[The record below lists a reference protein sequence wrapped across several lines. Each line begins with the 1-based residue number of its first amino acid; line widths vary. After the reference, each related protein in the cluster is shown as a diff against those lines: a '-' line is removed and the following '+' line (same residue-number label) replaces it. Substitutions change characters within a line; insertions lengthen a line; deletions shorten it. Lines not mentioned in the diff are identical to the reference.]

1 MPAYKSFCWALG
13 TTSFRTDHFNQTI
26 EEQLLL
32 LNRFWK
38 DAENRSQRWS
48 ANDVLQ
54 ARYYDF
60 MKANGFV
67 DGNAG
72 NKPKDAREKTSGLA
86 DIGLITAGRK
96 LTPAGEALL
105 AISEKN
111 DFKTDNLFR
120 ISKDSYI
127 YLKQLLKTANPING
141 GYVRPFLILVHLLCE
156 FDFLTLEEF
165 TYILPLCTSPVYT
178 ERMTEGI
185 HRIRRGEIGV
195 NDLILSRL
203 LDMENYEE
211 ALRNFCASE
220 VSEES
225 ICVMGMNRKSRSY
238 DRAYYP
244 LYLALCDYYLNGN
257 ENAVY
262 DIFKATKPIKIGKWW
277 RGYLFSTLSEKI
289 IQKKKR
295 ETLRPSLFDAVS
307 DETELKTAFF
317 RVMHL
322 FKAKA
327 TLSDYLDLNRRYM
340 KTTDTVLFEDGT
352 VRFDIVPKHFFRL
365 IEKELYAHA
374 YTASEML
381 AEDCAMERIAPC
393 LAMNETHVIRAVREE
408 LGVEIETAAQA
419 QNALEDRR
427 YARFAHL
434 VDTRFTDEKLLFLLQ
449 CFEKREDAEIR
460 RAVSDNAD
468 IPTIFEYVLAVLWY
482 KVSERKGKILD
493 YMKLSLDADLLPKT
507 HAAGGEADIVYEY
520 AQTPFYPAHTLLL
533 EATLADGSNQ
543 RRMEMEPVS
552 RHLGQYLIRNGEG
565 SAYCLFAT
573 TDLNINVISD
583 FRGRKFM
590 PYYDSQDFSK
600 YVMGMK
606 ILPLQT
612 EDLKNILL
620 NGWTYRELYAL
631 FENAYASL
639 LPPHLWYKKCLASPL
654 EKESSFSSEIKD
666 I

>member
-13 TTSFRTDHFNQTI
+13 TTSFRTDNFNQTI
-26 EEQLLL
+26 EEQLSL
-32 LNRFWK
+32 LNRFWEK
-38 DAENRSQRWS
+38 EENRNELWE
-48 ANDVLQ
+48 ANNDLQ

-60 MKANGFV
+60 MKSEGFV
-67 DGNAG
+67 DGNAK

-86 DIGLITAGRK
+86 DIGLITSGRRLTAAGNV
-96 LTPAGEALL
+96 LL
-105 AISEKN
+105 AISDEN
-111 DFKTDNLFR
+111 DFKADNFFR

-127 YLKQLLKTANPING
+127 YLKQLLKTANPIDG
-141 GYVRPFLILVHLLCE
+141 SYVRPFLILVRLLCE
-156 FDFLTLEEF
+156 FEFLTLEEF

-185 HRIRRGEIGV
+185 HQIRRGEMDAD
-195 NDLILSRL
+195 DLILSRL
-203 LDMENYEE
+203 LDMDNYQE
-211 ALRNFCASE
+211 ALRDFLQSE
-220 VSEES
+220 VTEDS
-225 ICVMGMNRKSRSY
+225 ICEMGMNRKSRSY

-244 LYLALCDYYLNGN
+244 LYHALYDFYLNGN

-262 DIFKATKPIKIGKWW
+262 DIFKATKSIKIGKWW
-277 RGYLFSTLSEKI
+277 RGYLFSTLSEKV
-289 IQKKKR
+289 IQKKKS
-295 ETLRPSLFDAVS
+295 ETLRDSVFVS
-307 DETELKTAFF
+307 VSNETELKTAFF

-327 TLSDYLDLNRRYM
+327 TLSDYLDLNRRYI

-365 IEKELYAHA
+365 VEKDLYSYAYIPADALTDDCEL
-374 YTASEML
+374 EQ
-381 AEDCAMERIAPC
+381 IAPC
-393 LAMNETHVIRAVREE
+393 LSMNESHIIRAVREE
-408 LGVEIETAAQA
+408 LGLEIQTVAEA
-419 QNALEDRR
+419 QNALDDSR
-427 YARFAHL
+427 YERFAHL
-434 VDTRFTDEKLLFLLQ
+434 IDTKFTDDKLIALLQ

-460 RAVSDNAD
+460 RAVTDNAD

-482 KVSERKGKILD
+482 KVSERNGKILD

-520 AQTPFYPAHTLLL
+520 EETSFYPAHTLLL

-552 RHLGQYLIRNGEG
+552 RHLGQHLIRKGAD

-612 EDLKNILL
+612 SDLKNILL
-620 NGWTYRELYAL
+620 YGWTYKRLYSL
-631 FENAYASL
+631 FEAAHNSL
-639 LPPHLWYKKCLASPL
+639 LPPHIWYNECLSSLL
-654 EKESSFSSEIKD
+654 EKEA
-666 I
+666 

>member
-26 EEQLLL
+26 EEQLSL
-32 LNRFWK
+32 LNRFWEK
-38 DAENRSQRWS
+38 EENRGVIWE
-48 ANDVLQ
+48 ANDDLQ
-54 ARYYDF
+54 SRYYDF
-60 MKANGFV
+60 MKSEGFV
-67 DGNAG
+67 DGNAK

-86 DIGLITAGRK
+86 DIGLITAGRR
-96 LTPAGEALL
+96 LTRAGNALL
-105 AISEKN
+105 AVSEKN
-111 DFKTDNLFR
+111 DFKADNFFR
-120 ISKDSYI
+120 VSKDSYI
-127 YLKQLLKTANPING
+127 YLKQLLKTANPIDG
-141 GYVRPFLILVHLLCE
+141 GYVRPFTVLVRLLCE
-156 FDFLTLEEF
+156 FEFLSLEEF

-178 ERMTEGI
+178 ERMIEGI
-185 HRIRRGEIGV
+185 HRIRKGEMAV
-195 NDLILSRL
+195 DVLILSRL
-203 LDMENYEE
+203 MDMDNYKE
-211 ALRNFCASE
+211 ALALFLTLEA
-220 VSEES
+220 SEES
-225 ICVMGMNRKSRSY
+225 ICEMGMNRKSRSY
-238 DRAYYP
+238 DKTYYP
-244 LYLALCDYYLNGN
+244 VYLALSELYLNGN

-262 DIFKATKPIKIGKWW
+262 ALYQATKRLNLGKWW
-277 RGYLFSTLSEKI
+277 RTYLFNTLSEKI
-289 IQKKKR
+289 ILKKKK
-295 ETLRPSLFDAVS
+295 ETLRPTVFDGVC
-307 DETELKTAFF
+307 DETELKIAFF
-317 RVMHL
+317 RIMHL

-327 TLSDYLDLNRRYM
+327 TLSDYLDLNRRYI

-365 IEKELYAHA
+365 IEKELYAYA
-374 YTASEML
+374 YTPSDKL
-381 AEDCAMERIAPC
+381 TEDCALEEIAPC
-393 LAMNETHVIRAVREE
+393 LAMNESHVIRAVREE
-408 LGVEIETAAQA
+408 LGVEIETVEQA
-419 QNALEDRR
+419 QNALDSSR
-427 YARFAHL
+427 YKRFAHL
-434 VDTRFTDEKLLFLLQ
+434 IDTRFTDEKLIALLH

-520 AQTPFYPAHTLLL
+520 EKTPFYPAHTLLL

-552 RHLGQYLIRNGEG
+552 RHLGQHLIRNGEG

-590 PYYDSQDFSK
+590 PYYDSQDFSR

-612 EDLKNILL
+612 SDLKNILV
-620 NGWTYRELYAL
+620 NGWTYRSLYPL
-631 FENAYASL
+631 FESAYASF
-639 LPPHLWYKKCLASPL
+639 LPPHVWYKECLSLPL
-654 EKESSFSSEIKD
+654 ENAKTDDRSL
-666 I
+666 

>member
-13 TTSFRTDHFNQTI
+13 TTSFRTDNFNQTI
-26 EEQLLL
+26 EEQLSL
-32 LNRFWK
+32 LNRFWEK
-38 DAENRSQRWS
+38 EENRNQSWE
-48 ANDVLQ
+48 ANNALQ

-60 MKANGFV
+60 MKSEGFV

-96 LTPAGEALL
+96 LTAAGNALL
-105 AISEKN
+105 AISAKN
-111 DFKTDNLFR
+111 DFKADNFFR

-127 YLKQLLKTANPING
+127 YLKQLLKTANPIDG
-141 GYVRPFLILVHLLCE
+141 GYVRPFPVLVHLLCE
-156 FDFLTLEEF
+156 FDSLSLEEF
-165 TYILPLCTSPVYT
+165 TYVLPLCTSAVYT

-185 HRIRRGEIGV
+185 RNVREGKLTVDE
-195 NDLILSRL
+195 LILSRL
-203 LDMENYEE
+203 LDMENYKE
-211 ALRNFCASE
+211 ALQMFLASE
-220 VSEES
+220 ASEES
-225 ICVMGMNRKSRSY
+225 ICEMGMNRKSRSY
-238 DRAYYP
+238 DKTYYP
-244 LYLALCDYYLNGN
+244 LYLALYDFYLNGN
-257 ENAVY
+257 EKAVY

-277 RGYLFSTLSEKI
+277 RAYLFSTLSEKT
-289 IQKKKR
+289 IQTKKKETIR
-295 ETLRPSLFDAVS
+295 ETVFDAVS
-307 DETELKTAFF
+307 DETELKMAFF
-317 RVMHL
+317 RIMHL

-327 TLSDYLDLNRRYM
+327 TLSDYLDLNRRYI

-365 IEKELYAHA
+365 VEKELYAYA
-374 YTASEML
+374 YTPSEL
-381 AEDCAMERIAPC
+381 LTEDCAIDEIAPC
-393 LAMNETHVIRAVREE
+393 LAMNESHVIRAVKEE
-408 LGVEIETAAQA
+408 LGVEIQTVEQA
-419 QNALEDRR
+419 QNALDDSR
-427 YARFAHL
+427 YERFNRL
-434 VDTRFTDEKLLFLLQ
+434 VDLRFSDEKLISLLD
-449 CFEKREDAEIR
+449 CFEKREDSEIR

-482 KVSERKGKILD
+482 KVSERNGKILD
-493 YMKLSLDADLLPKT
+493 YMKLSLDADLLPIT

-520 AQTPFYPAHTLLL
+520 QKTPFYPAHTLLL

-552 RHLGQYLIRNGEG
+552 RHLGQHLIRNGAD

-612 EDLKNILL
+612 SDLKNILL
-620 NGWTYRELYAL
+620 NGWTYSRLYAL
-631 FENAYASL
+631 FEKAHESL
-639 LPPHLWYKKCLASPL
+639 LPPHVWYKECLSSLL
-654 EKESSFSSEIKD
+654 EHVE
-666 I
+666 

>member
-1 MPAYKSFCWALG
+1 MPVYKSFCWALG
-13 TTSFRTDHFNQTI
+13 TTSFRTDNFNQTI
-26 EEQLLL
+26 EEQLSL
-32 LNRFWK
+32 LNRFWDK
-38 DAENRSQRWS
+38 EENRNQSWE
-48 ANDVLQ
+48 ANNALQ

-60 MKANGFV
+60 MKSEGFV

-96 LTPAGEALL
+96 LTAAGNALL
-105 AISEKN
+105 AVSEKN
-111 DFKTDNLFR
+111 DFRTDNFFR

-127 YLKQLLKTANPING
+127 YLKQLLKTANPIDG
-141 GYVRPFLILVHLLCE
+141 GFVRPFAVLVHLLCE
-156 FDFLTLEEF
+156 FEFLSLEEF
-165 TYILPLCTSPVYT
+165 TYILPLCTSADDT
-178 ERMTEGI
+178 ERMKEGI
-185 HRIRRGEIGV
+185 RSVREGKLTVDE
-195 NDLILSRL
+195 LILSRL
-203 LDMENYEE
+203 WDMENYRE
-211 ALRNFCASE
+211 ALQGFLSSA

-225 ICVMGMNRKSRSY
+225 ICEMGMNRKSRSY

-244 LYLALCDYYLNGN
+244 LYLALYDFYLNGN
-257 ENAVY
+257 ENAVC

-277 RGYLFSTLSEKI
+277 RGYLFSTLSEKTV
-289 IQKKKR
+289 QKKKS
-295 ETLRPSLFDAVS
+295 ETLNHTAFDFVS

-317 RVMHL
+317 RIMHL

-327 TLSDYLDLNRRYM
+327 TLSDYLDLNRRYI

-365 IEKELYAHA
+365 VEEEFYAYA
-374 YTASEML
+374 YTPSEL
-381 AEDCAMERIAPC
+381 LTENSAIEEIAPC
-393 LAMNETHVIRAVREE
+393 LAMNESHVIRAVREE
-408 LGVEIETAAQA
+408 LGVEIQTAEEA
-419 QNALEDRR
+419 QNALDDRR
-427 YARFAHL
+427 YERFERL
-434 VDTRFTDEKLLFLLQ
+434 VNTRFTNEKLISLLD

-520 AQTPFYPAHTLLL
+520 EKTPFYPAHTLLL

-552 RHLGQYLIRNGEG
+552 RHLGQHLIRNGAD

-600 YVMGMK
+600 YVTGMK

-612 EDLKNILL
+612 SELKNILL
-620 NGWTYRELYAL
+620 NGWTYRRLYAL
-631 FENAYASL
+631 FENAHESL
-639 LPPHLWYKKCLASPL
+639 LPPHVWYKECLSSLL
-654 EKESSFSSEIKD
+654 EK
-666 I
+666 

>member
-1 MPAYKSFCWALG
+1 MPVYKSFCWALG
-13 TTSFRTDHFNQTI
+13 TTSFRTDNFNQTI
-26 EEQLLL
+26 EEQLSL
-32 LNRFWK
+32 LNRFWEK
-38 DAENRSQRWS
+38 EENRNQNWE
-48 ANDVLQ
+48 ANNALQ

-60 MKANGFV
+60 MKSEGFV

-96 LTPAGEALL
+96 LTAAGNALL
-105 AISEKN
+105 AVSEKN
-111 DFKTDNLFR
+111 DFRTDNFFR

-127 YLKQLLKTANPING
+127 YLKQLLKTANPIDG
-141 GYVRPFLILVHLLCE
+141 GFVRPFAVLVHLLCE
-156 FDFLTLEEF
+156 FEFLSLEEF
-165 TYILPLCTSPVYT
+165 TYVLPLCTSADDT
-178 ERMTEGI
+178 ERMMEGI
-185 HRIRRGEIGV
+185 RNVREGKLTVDE
-195 NDLILSRL
+195 LILSRL
-203 LDMENYEE
+203 WNMENYRE
-211 ALRNFCASE
+211 ALQGFLSSA

-225 ICVMGMNRKSRSY
+225 ICEMGMNRKSRSY

-244 LYLALCDYYLNGN
+244 LYLALYDFYLNGN
-257 ENAVY
+257 EKAVY

-277 RGYLFSTLSEKI
+277 RGYLFSTLSEKV
-289 IQKKKR
+289 IQKKR
-295 ETLRPSLFDAVS
+295 SETLNHTVFDFVS

-317 RVMHL
+317 RIMHL

-327 TLSDYLDLNRRYM
+327 TLSDYLDLNRRYI

-365 IEKELYAHA
+365 VEEEFYAYA
-374 YTASEML
+374 YTPSEIL
-381 AEDCAMERIAPC
+381 TEDSAIEEIAPC
-393 LAMNETHVIRAVREE
+393 LAMNENHVIRAVREE
-408 LGVEIETAAQA
+408 LGVEIQTAEEA
-419 QNALEDRR
+419 QNALDDRR
-427 YARFAHL
+427 YERFERL
-434 VDTRFTDEKLLFLLQ
+434 VNTRFTNEKLISLLD

-520 AQTPFYPAHTLLL
+520 EKTPFYPAHTLLL

-552 RHLGQYLIRNGEG
+552 RHLGQHLIRNGAD

-590 PYYDSQDFSK
+590 PYYDSQDFTK
-600 YVMGMK
+600 YVTGMK

-612 EDLKNILL
+612 SDLKNILL
-620 NGWTYRELYAL
+620 NGWTYRRLYAL
-631 FENAYASL
+631 FENAHESL
-639 LPPHLWYKKCLASPL
+639 LPPHVWYKECLSSLL
-654 EKESSFSSEIKD
+654 EK
-666 I
+666 

>member
-13 TTSFRTDHFNQTI
+13 TTSFRTDNFNQTI
-26 EEQLLL
+26 EEQLSL
-32 LNRFWK
+32 LNRFWEK
-38 DAENRSQRWS
+38 EENRNQIWE
-48 ANDVLQ
+48 ANNALQ

-60 MKANGFV
+60 MKSEGFV

-96 LTPAGEALL
+96 LTAAGNALL
-105 AISEKN
+105 AVSEKN
-111 DFKTDNLFR
+111 DFRTDNFFR

-127 YLKQLLKTANPING
+127 YLKQLLKTANPIDG
-141 GYVRPFLILVHLLCE
+141 GFVRPFAVLVHLLCE
-156 FDFLTLEEF
+156 FEFLSLEEF
-165 TYILPLCTSPVYT
+165 TYVLPLCTSADDT
-178 ERMTEGI
+178 ERMLDGI
-185 HRIRRGEIGV
+185 RQVRAGTLTVDE
-195 NDLILSRL
+195 LILSRL
-203 LDMENYEE
+203 MGMENYRE
-211 ALRNFCASE
+211 ALQLFLNAS

-225 ICVMGMNRKSRSY
+225 ICEMGMNRKSRSY
-238 DRAYYP
+238 DKAYYP
-244 LYLALCDYYLNGN
+244 MYLALYDFYLNGN
-257 ENAVY
+257 EKAVY

-277 RGYLFSTLSEKI
+277 RGYLFSTLSERV
-289 IQKKKR
+289 IQKKGS
-295 ETLRPSLFDAVS
+295 ETLNPTIFDSVS
-307 DETELKTAFF
+307 DETQLKTAFF
-317 RVMHL
+317 RIMHL

-327 TLSDYLDLNRRYM
+327 TLSDYLDLNRRYI

-365 IEKELYAHA
+365 VQKEFYAYAYMPSAMLTENCAIEE
-374 YTASEML
+374 
-381 AEDCAMERIAPC
+381 IAPC
-393 LAMNETHVIRAVREE
+393 LAMNESHVIRAVREE
-408 LGVEIETAAQA
+408 LGVEIQTAEEA
-419 QNALEDRR
+419 QNALDDRR
-427 YARFAHL
+427 YERFERL
-434 VDTRFTDEKLLFLLQ
+434 VDTRFTNEKLISLLD

-520 AQTPFYPAHTLLL
+520 AKTPFYPAHTLLL

-552 RHLGQYLIRNGEG
+552 RHLGQHLIRNGAD

-600 YVMGMK
+600 YVTGMK

-612 EDLKNILL
+612 SDLKNILL
-620 NGWTYRELYAL
+620 NGWTYRRLYTL
-631 FENAYASL
+631 FENAHASF
-639 LPPHLWYKKCLASPL
+639 LPPHVWYKECLSSLL
-654 EKESSFSSEIKD
+654 EK
-666 I
+666 

>member
-13 TTSFRTDHFNQTI
+13 TTSFRTDNFNQTI
-26 EEQLLL
+26 EEQLSL
-32 LNRFWK
+32 LNRFWDK
-38 DAENRSQRWS
+38 EENRAEIWE
-48 ANDVLQ
+48 ANNDLQ

-60 MKANGFV
+60 MKSEGFV
-67 DGNAG
+67 DGNAK

-86 DIGLITAGRK
+86 DIGLITTGRRLTEAGN
-96 LTPAGEALL
+96 ALL
-105 AISEKN
+105 AISAKN
-111 DFKTDNLFR
+111 DFKADNFFR

-127 YLKQLLKTANPING
+127 YLKQLLKTANPIDGN
-141 GYVRPFLILVHLLCE
+141 YVRPFLILIHLLCE
-156 FDFLTLEEF
+156 FEFLTLEEF
-165 TYILPLCTSPVYT
+165 TYILPLCTSPIYT

-195 NDLILSRL
+195 DELILSRL
-203 LDMENYEE
+203 MDMENYRA
-211 ALRNFCASE
+211 ALCGFLQSE
-220 VSEES
+220 VSEDS
-225 ICVMGMNRKSRSY
+225 ICEMGMNRKSRSY
-238 DRAYYP
+238 DKAYYP
-244 LYLALCDYYLNGN
+244 LYRALYDFYLNGN

-262 DIFKATKPIKIGKWW
+262 DIFQSTKPIKIGKWW
-277 RGYLFSTLSEKI
+277 RAYLFSTLSEKV
-289 IQKKKR
+289 IQKKKN
-295 ETLRPSLFDAVS
+295 ETLRDSLFDSVS
-307 DETELKTAFF
+307 NETELKNAFF

-327 TLSDYLDLNRRYM
+327 TLSDYLDLNRRYI
-340 KTTDTVLFEDGT
+340 KTTDTILFEDGA
-352 VRFDIVPKHFFRL
+352 VRFDIVPKHFFL
-365 IEKELYAHA
+365 LVEKNLYSYA
-374 YTASEML
+374 YTPSEALMD
-381 AEDCAMERIAPC
+381 DCELEKIAPC
-393 LAMNETHVIRAVREE
+393 LEMNETHIIQAVREE
-408 LGVEIETAAQA
+408 LGVDIQTVTEA
-419 QNALEDRR
+419 QNALDDSR

-434 VDTRFTDEKLLFLLQ
+434 IDTRFTDEKLIALLN
-449 CFEKREDAEIR
+449 CFEKREDSEIR

-482 KVSERKGKILD
+482 KISERKGKILD

-520 AQTPFYPAHTLLL
+520 EATPFYPSHTLLL

-552 RHLGQYLIRNGEG
+552 RHLGQHLIRNGAD

-612 EDLKNILL
+612 SDLKNILL
-620 NGWTYRELYAL
+620 NGWTYSRLYSL
-631 FENAYASL
+631 FENAHASL
-639 LPPHLWYKKCLASPL
+639 LPPHVWYKECLVSLLA
-654 EKESSFSSEIKD
+654 KEA
-666 I
+666 

>member
-26 EEQLLL
+26 EEQLSL
-32 LNRFWK
+32 LNRFWEK
-38 DAENRSQRWS
+38 EENRGAIWE
-48 ANDVLQ
+48 ANDDLQ

-60 MKANGFV
+60 MKSEGFV
-67 DGNAG
+67 DGNAK

-86 DIGLITAGRK
+86 DIGLITAGRR
-96 LTPAGEALL
+96 LTQAGGALL
-105 AISEKN
+105 AVSEKN
-111 DFKTDNLFR
+111 DFKADNFFR
-120 ISKDSYI
+120 ISKDSHI
-127 YLKQLLKTANPING
+127 YLKQLLKTANSIDG
-141 GYVRPFLILVHLLCE
+141 GYVRPFTILVRLLCE
-156 FDFLTLEEF
+156 FEFLTLEEF

-178 ERMTEGI
+178 ERMIEGI
-185 HRIRRGEIGV
+185 HRIRRGEMDV
-195 NDLILSRL
+195 DVLILSRL
-203 LDMENYEE
+203 MDMDNYKE
-211 ALRNFCASE
+211 ALALFLTLETSE
-220 VSEES
+220 QS
-225 ICVMGMNRKSRSY
+225 ICEMGMNRKSRSY
-238 DRAYYP
+238 DKTYYP
-244 LYLALCDYYLNGN
+244 VYLALSELYLHGN

-262 DIFKATKPIKIGKWW
+262 ALYQATKRLNLGKWW
-277 RGYLFSTLSEKI
+277 RNYLFNTLSEKI
-289 IQKKKR
+289 ILKKKK
-295 ETLRPSLFDAVS
+295 ETLRPTVFDGVC
-307 DETELKTAFF
+307 DETELKIEFF
-317 RVMHL
+317 RIMHL

-327 TLSDYLDLNRRYM
+327 TLSDYLDLNRRYI

-365 IEKELYAHA
+365 IEKELYAYA
-374 YTASEML
+374 YTPSDKL
-381 AEDCAMERIAPC
+381 TEDCAPEEIAPC
-393 LAMNETHVIRAVREE
+393 LAMNESHVIRAVSEE
-408 LGVEIETAAQA
+408 LGVEIETVEEAQR
-419 QNALEDRR
+419 ALDGSR
-427 YARFAHL
+427 YKRFAHL
-434 VDTRFTDEKLLFLLQ
+434 VDTRFTDEKLIALLN

-520 AQTPFYPAHTLLL
+520 EKTPFYPAHTLLL

-552 RHLGQYLIRNGEG
+552 RHLGQHLIRNGEH

-590 PYYDSQDFSK
+590 PYYDSQDFSR

-612 EDLKNILL
+612 SDLKNILV
-620 NGWTYRELYAL
+620 NGWTYKSLYPL

-639 LPPHLWYKKCLASPL
+639 LPPHIWYKECLSLPL
-654 EKESSFSSEIKD
+654 ENAQEDNHSL
-666 I
+666 